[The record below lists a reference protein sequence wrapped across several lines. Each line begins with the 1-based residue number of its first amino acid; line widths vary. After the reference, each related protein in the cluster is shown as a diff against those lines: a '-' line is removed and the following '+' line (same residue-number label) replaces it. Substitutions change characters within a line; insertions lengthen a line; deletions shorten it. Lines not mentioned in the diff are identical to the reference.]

1 MKKYIVLIA
10 VLGMLGACGKSEE
23 ETTHTGVATK
33 DNQKIEAINNTQ
45 EAESEVATPATT
57 KSTDSE

>member
-10 VLGMLGACGKSEE
+10 VLGMLGACGKPEE
-23 ETTHTGVATK
+23 ATHTGVATK